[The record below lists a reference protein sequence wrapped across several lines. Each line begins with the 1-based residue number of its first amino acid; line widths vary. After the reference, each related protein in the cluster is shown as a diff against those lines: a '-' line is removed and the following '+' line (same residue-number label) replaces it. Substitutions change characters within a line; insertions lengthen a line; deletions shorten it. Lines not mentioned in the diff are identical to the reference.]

1 MFVHGFDCPRPGSLN
16 VNALVA
22 EIVLQLDSLELLHC
36 IPCLQEKGLLFGRIG
51 GGFGLLQQQIRQFK
65 EKRPF
70 CLAERQSSRAV
81 TIAERNIVADGLQRL
96 DGTPIG
102 RNRRFG
108 IALRLQQPAGLP
120 FPAIQGLRHLRL
132 LSGEGGATGERQS
145 GVGLLILLVK
155 LCQVPERIS
164 FDRAILNLFRYVQ
177 SLLE

>member
-1 MFVHGFDCPRPGSLN
+1 MP
-16 VNALVA
+16 
-22 EIVLQLDSLELLHC
+22 
-36 IPCLQEKGLLFGRIG
+36 
-51 GGFGLLQQQIRQFK
+51 QQQIRQFK
-65 EKRPF
+65 EKRPL

-132 LSGEGGATGERQS
+132 LGGESGAPGERQS
-145 GVGLLILLVK
+145 GAGLPILFVK
-155 LCQVPERIS
+155 LPQVSERIS
-164 FDRAILNLFRYVQ
+164 FDRVITNLFSQ
-177 SLLE
+177 FQGLLEQLL